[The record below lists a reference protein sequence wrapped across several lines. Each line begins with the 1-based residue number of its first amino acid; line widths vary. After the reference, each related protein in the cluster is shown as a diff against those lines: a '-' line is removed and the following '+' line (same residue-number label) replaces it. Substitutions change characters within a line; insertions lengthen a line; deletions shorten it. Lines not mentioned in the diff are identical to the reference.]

1 MHFPKEVPSIV
12 EKIEES
18 GLFSRHEMLLKVKC
32 CPQVSTFFASTLQRL
47 KAILHNKKKIGERE
61 RRLVATWCM
70 THLSHTIF
78 SAIVWK
84 VCPCVGE
91 LRRFFW
97 RKLKHVIS
105 KSYCGDNFVKRNF
118 HFLEDLLI
126 RVRSRSEIMK
136 KSRSLGNPLGPNL

>member
-32 CPQVSTFFASTLQRL
+32 CPQVAKFFCVNIAKAQRNITQQKENWRKRKNVSCNLIYDPPKSYNLYSHCL
-47 KAILHNKKKIGERE
+47 K
-61 RRLVATWCM
+61 
-70 THLSHTIF
+70 S
-78 SAIVWK
+78 
-84 VCPCVGE
+84 VCEKCVGE

-136 KSRSLGNPLGPNL
+136 KSRSLV